1 MIICY
6 KYYMDNIRQL
16 IIDTYRQKPKHFTQM
31 LKRNKDV
38 TDFVKL
44 NAPHIGNFLEQLYY
58 IAYGETNVCLNGN
71 VKKLKTFAGYSFCGK
86 TGVCQCAKD
95 SVSKSVSCTKQLYT
109 SEQTASINE
118 KRKATTL
125 LLHGVSNNGQTVSAK
140 NAHKQTYA
148 DMHRV
153 TEITSQIKTSKLA
166 NHGTENFNNRQKSE
180 ATCLEKY
187 GVKNAWSLTDEKQN
201 PLLAYLKDADKLA
214 TLFPKFSVDEISSQ
228 LNVHPHTVHR
238 YLTEHKFRE
247 PYKSTFEQEIVFF
260 LESLGVTNILTN
272 KRTIIGKELDIFLP
286 DYNLAIEYNGVYWHH
301 DKIPHITK
309 TYHHD
314 KFKKCEEKG
323 IELFT
328 IFSDSWDSKK
338 DIWKEKIRSKL
349 RLNTSKIFARNT
361 TIVELSS
368 KDTKSILD
376 NNHVQGYTAAQYCY
390 GLSYNNEIVAV
401 MTFSKKR
408 AGIGRDRGPGAY
420 ELVRY
425 VTTSTVIGGASK
437 LLSYFV
443 KTINPSIIYSYSDN
457 QYSVGK
463 LYNTLG
469 FLLEKENNAGYKYYN
484 PFVKKVYHRYNF
496 TKHKLVS
503 DGYDPSLTEFEIMD
517 SRGFLR
523 IWDCGSRTWVLTLV

>member
-1 MIICY
+1 
-6 KYYMDNIRQL
+6 MDKIQQL
-16 IIDTYRQKPKHFTQM
+16 ILDTYTAKPKHYTQI
-31 LKRNKDV
+31 LKRNLEV
-38 TDFVKL
+38 VEYVNTH
-44 NAPHIGNFLEQLYY
+44 APHTSVFLEQLYFSVY
-58 IAYGETNVCLNGN
+58 RKSNVCATGN
-71 VKKLKTFAGYSFCGK
+71 IMQLKTFAGYTFCGK
-86 TGVCQCAKD
+86 AGVCKCAKE
-95 SVSKSVSCTKQLYT
+95 SVSKNVSSTKKQYT
-109 SEQTASINE
+109 SEQHAIIND
-118 KRKATTL
+118 KRKETTIAL
-125 LLHGVSNNGQTVSAK
+125 YGVTNTGQTAK
-140 NAHKQTYA
+140 AIAAHAALYTDKDAVAEITTQIKQT
-148 DMHRV
+148 
-153 TEITSQIKTSKLA
+153 KLT
-166 NHGTENFNNRQKSE
+166 NHGNESFNNRKKSE
-180 ATCLEKY
+180 STCLAKY
-187 GVKNAWSLTDEKQN
+187 GFKNTWSLSEEKQN
-201 PLLAYLKDADKLA
+201 PNLVLLRDKDKLSE
-214 TLFPKFSVDEISSQ
+214 LFPKLSVQEIADSYNLHAQ
-228 LNVHPHTVHR
+228 TVYYYLNKHG
-238 YLTEHKFRE
+238 FRE

-314 KFKKCEEKG
+314 KFKKCEENG

-361 TIVELSS
+361 TIIELSS

-425 VTTSTVIGGASK
+425 VTTATVIGGRCLEIIK
-437 LLSYFV
+437 LF
-443 KTINPSIIYSYSDN
+443 
-457 QYSVGK
+457 
-463 LYNTLG
+463 
-469 FLLEKENNAGYKYYN
+469 YKNY
-484 PFVKKVYHRYNF
+484 K
-496 TKHKLVS
+496 S
-503 DGYDPSLTEFEIMD
+503 
-517 SRGFLR
+517 
-523 IWDCGSRTWVLTLV
+523 